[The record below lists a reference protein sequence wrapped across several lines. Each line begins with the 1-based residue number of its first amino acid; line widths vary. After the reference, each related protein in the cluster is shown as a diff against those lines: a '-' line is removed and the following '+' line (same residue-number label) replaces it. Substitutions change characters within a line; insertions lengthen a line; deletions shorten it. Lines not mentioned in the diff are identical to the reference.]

1 MGRWSNSPG
10 REAMAECGYL
20 MESEAD
26 EIRAAEVG
34 TTCNRR
40 ADPFTA
46 GLKFPQ
52 QAAGMRSLIALQAAP
67 TVPSPQ
73 ACLKRRLMYRKYV
86 WLWLCMWKTQRL

>member
-1 MGRWSNSPG
+1 
-10 REAMAECGYL
+10 MAECGYL

-34 TTCNRR
+34 STCNRR
-40 ADPFTA
+40 ADPFHRRIEDS
-46 GLKFPQ
+46 LQ
-52 QAAGMRSLIALQAAP
+52 QAAGNALAFAVQAAP